1 LSTELQLKANCRKKE
16 NWIPAFAGMTLF
28 PRQYIPYCHSRES
41 GNPVNNRP
49 AYNAGRLGNALKGH
63 FSRGTTVPIFTVFM
77 DPSPIEDS
85 AICGEARIFMKT
97 INAFNWG
104 YVDNQNNIY
113 SVYLSKFF

>member
-1 LSTELQLKANCRKKE
+1 
-16 NWIPAFAGMTLF
+16 
-28 PRQYIPYCHSRES
+28 
-41 GNPVNNRP
+41 V
-49 AYNAGRLGNALKGH
+49 RLGNALKGH

-77 DPSPIEDS
+77 DPSPK
-85 AICGEARIFMKT
+85 ARIFMKT